1 MERALSGG
9 TTPGIIYLG
18 YIIMRLLSQSARWVI
33 NKQLAHTIGLDSAL
47 LLSEL
52 SDQYEYW
59 QKKDQLIE
67 CDWDLYFYASG
78 EKLKENTWLSI
89 KKQRVAVQKLIQ
101 IGFIKSRLMWVPATL
116 HYSLIHTIIEEKL
129 KSQLVQNGQTRC
141 AKKAQLVRSKR
152 TNKLYPKGTT
162 SSAKKAQQIII
173 DTNKTNNIVSKDT
186 ISEPSSLNGDGA
198 DDFIPR
204 QDEIIQAPPP
214 TPSPRGGDP
223 EINRCLAIIASFN
236 DGALDGAKDKQRQFA
251 KHLIKK
257 IKALPKVAS
266 GEFTRSATLEM
277 LLSAVSRNEFHRHKI
292 GGPQSIHRH
301 FGTLLQ
307 IAKGEIAQ
315 KQQSR
320 VVDLSAYVI

>member
-1 MERALSGG
+1 
-9 TTPGIIYLG
+9 
-18 YIIMRLLSQSARWVI
+18 MRLLSQSARWVI

-59 QKKDQLIE
+59 QEKDQLIE

-214 TPSPRGGDP
+214 TPSPRGDN
-223 EINRCLAIIASFN
+223 EINRCLAIITHHN
-236 DGALDGAKDKQRQFA
+236 DGALNWSKWENRQYA
-251 KHLIKK
+251 NHLIKK
-257 IKALPKVAS
+257 MKQLSKVAS
-266 GEFTRSATLEM
+266 GEYTWHDTLDTLLRLVARSEH
-277 LLSAVSRNEFHRHKI
+277 HRHKI
-292 GGPQSIHRH
+292 GGAKSIYHNL
-301 FGTLLQ
+301 GWLIQ
-307 IAKGEIAQ
+307 IAKGATTRDEERPI
-315 KQQSR
+315 
-320 VVDLSAYVI
+320 VDLSEYK